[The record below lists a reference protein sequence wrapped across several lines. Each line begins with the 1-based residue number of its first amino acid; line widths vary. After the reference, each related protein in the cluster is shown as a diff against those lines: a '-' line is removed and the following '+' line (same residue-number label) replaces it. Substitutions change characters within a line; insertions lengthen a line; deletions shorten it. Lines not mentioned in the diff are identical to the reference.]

1 MGYIHEKRKK
11 GENRRRRGVI
21 LLALFIFL
29 VVSLSVF
36 SLFVPEESWKYYF
49 ALPKVTERK
58 DGELRIHFLDVGQ
71 ADATLIELPD
81 GQVML
86 IDGGDVDGAQTVL
99 RYLNALKI
107 KKIDYLLLTHT
118 DIDHCGS
125 LKEVVKYKEIGEVFL
140 PYVQEDG
147 QTNSAFEEFGEEL
160 AKGGVKTKIAKRYAG
175 VTSSMQECTYQFSVL
190 FPYSAESGGNES
202 FSGNALSTITL
213 LEYNGFTGM
222 FCGDTNE
229 TVLQKLCEEDEL
241 GLFNEKGI
249 YLNSVELLKYPHHGA
264 KDGANTDILSY
275 LNVKTAVISCGK
287 NNYYGHP
294 NGETLSILGSLN
306 VDTYRTDWH
315 GSIVVTVFKN
325 GEYKT
330 EYSAKE

>member
-1 MGYIHEKRKK
+1 MGYIQEKQRK
-11 GENRRRRGVI
+11 ERNRRKRGVI
-21 LLALFIFL
+21 LLALFLFL

-36 SLFVPEESWKYYF
+36 SLFVPEESWKYYLS
-49 ALPKVTERK
+49 LPKVTKRQ

-81 GQVML
+81 DKVLL

-140 PYVQEDG
+140 PYVQTDS
-147 QTNSAFEEFGEEL
+147 QTNSAFEEFGESL
-160 AKGGVKTKIAKRYAG
+160 AKSNVKTQIAKRYAG
-175 VTSSMQECTYQFSVL
+175 FTSSIKEYPYQFTIL
-190 FPYSAESGGNES
+190 FPYSLESGGNEL
-202 FSGNALSTITL
+202 FDGNSLSTVSI
-213 LEYNGFTGM
+213 LEYNGFTSM

-229 TVLQKLCEEDEL
+229 KVLQKICAEDKL
-241 GLFNEKGI
+241 GVFKEKGI
-249 YLNSVELLKYPHHGA
+249 CLNSVELFKYPHHGA
-264 KDGANTDILSY
+264 KDGANAEILNY

-294 NGETLSILGSLN
+294 NSETLSALSSLS
-306 VDTYRTDWH
+306 VQTYRTDWH
-315 GSIVVTVFKN
+315 GSVTVSVLKD